1 MTAVIDL
8 LYSHLKWNSCLL
20 DLLLVLA
27 TARRQDCCDCTVM
40 SNENLCCAAKAEFNT
55 STITVVL
62 LSCSQDHADSAIG
75 SSRFP
80 SPCPAIYGRYIL
92 IDIRIDIAVSFTV
105 YVHVSLVEAGPAWQ
119 VPRSQSHSDPSFHCI
134 NKVSL
139 HQQRQTRLK
148 CESIAPHMPLSL

>member
-27 TARRQDCCDCTVM
+27 TARRQDCYDCTKM
-40 SNENLCCAAKAEFNT
+40 SNENLCCAKARVQYEYDH
-55 STITVVL
+55 SGVEHV
-62 LSCSQDHADSAIG
+62 SQDHADSAIG

-80 SPCPAIYGRYIL
+80 SPCPAICGRYIL

-105 YVHVSLVEAGPAWQ
+105 YVHASLVEAGPAWQ
-119 VPRSQSHSDPSFHCI
+119 VPRSHSDSDPSFIASTKSRCI
-134 NKVSL
+134 NRDKHV
-139 HQQRQTRLK
+139 
-148 CESIAPHMPLSL
+148 